1 MDIWRSTAKPSTP
14 EMAWLTSP
22 VLPFYSEHFLG
33 FPYGAPD
40 LLLEL
45 ILLLSPVLLHKKHPL
60 GSAKQYYS
68 NNFPFSKKTAQI
80 TSITR
85 LA

>member
-60 GSAKQYYS
+60 GSAKGYYS
-68 NNFPFSKKTAQI
+68 DNFPFSKKTAQI
-80 TSITR
+80 TNIAR

>member
-33 FPYGAPD
+33 FPHRAPN

-45 ILLLSPVLLHKKHPL
+45 IPLLSPVLLHKKRPL
-60 GSAKQYYS
+60 GSAKGYYS

-80 TSITR
+80 TNIAR